1 MSEDRAAKLLLLQAL
16 SEMCDRCLPGA
27 AVILIYNIL
36 LGRDPDPDGEAF
48 YGARLDGSP
57 SQRLA
62 ALRELATSDEARR
75 YGLFSLG
82 AAIAEVDVDAVH
94 LPEEPLGVLAMLGLM
109 RRRMIETMERLDN
122 IESLARITLLSV
134 PECAAAPTPTSSAA
148 SPRWKALSRR
158 SDNVAAGSID
168 DRTPKGEVARY
179 GQYSNTRMVQ

>member
-57 SQRLA
+57 TQRLA

-75 YGLFSLG
+75 YGFFSLG
-82 AAIAEVDVDAVH
+82 EDMAGVDLDAVH
-94 LPEEPLGVLAMLGLM
+94 LPEEPLGVLAVLGLM

-134 PECAAAPTPTSSAA
+134 PEWCGSAYTDFERRIAALEGAVVGSQQTISITS
-148 SPRWKALSRR
+148 
-158 SDNVAAGSID
+158 D
-168 DRTPKGEVARY
+168 DRDRPLRGRPIP
-179 GQYSNTRMVQ
+179 